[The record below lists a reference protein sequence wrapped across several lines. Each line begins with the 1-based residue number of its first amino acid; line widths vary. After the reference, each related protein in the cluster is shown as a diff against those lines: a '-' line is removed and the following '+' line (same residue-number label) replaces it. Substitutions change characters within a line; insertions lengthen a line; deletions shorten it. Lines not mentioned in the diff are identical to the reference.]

1 MNASDNRV
9 SELGRHI
16 VKTVG
21 MKKEMIFLKFDQSE
35 PLVSTI
41 INYSFSKK

>member
-16 VKTVG
+16 VKIVG
-21 MKKEMIFLKFDQSE
+21 MKKEIFFFKFDQSE
-35 PLVSTI
+35 PLVLTI
-41 INYSFSKK
+41 INYIFSKK

>member
-9 SELGRHI
+9 SELGKHI

-21 MKKEMIFLKFDQSE
+21 MKKEIIILKFDQSE
-35 PLVSTI
+35 TLVSTM
-41 INYSFSKK
+41 INYIFSKK